1 MYTLINGS
9 QKNQVSNS
17 RYFLDYISNYLDD
30 YTTYDLKHSKF
41 EDIINSII
49 KSNTIV
55 LAFPLYVDSPNTIT
69 LKLLDYIYDNKID
82 LSNKKLY
89 VIINCGFREGI
100 HNITA
105 LNIIKNWANKVKIE
119 YTGSILIGAGEI
131 VGKEEYS
138 YITSIATNKLK
149 KFSKCI
155 KDNKDNKE
163 CNDIITTMDLLTN
176 RVYCMFANHSWTK
189 KGKINNLTKKDLKIK

>member
-9 QKNQVSNS
+9 QKNHKSNS
-17 RYFLDYISNYLDD
+17 RYFLDYISKYLDD
-30 YTTYDLKHSKF
+30 YTIYNLKYDSF
-41 EDIINSII
+41 NDIIDSII
-49 KSNTIV
+49 KTNTIV
-55 LAFPLYVDSPNTIT
+55 LAFPLYVDSPNSLT
-69 LKLLDYIYDNKID
+69 LKLLDYIYDNNID

-89 VIINCGFREGI
+89 VIINCGYREGI

-105 LNIIKNWANKVKIE
+105 LNITKNWANKVKIE

-155 KDNKDNKE
+155 KDNKNSK
-163 CNDIITTMDLLTN
+163 DIITTIDLLTN
-176 RVYCMFANHSWTK
+176 RIYCMFANHSWTK
-189 KGKINNLTKKDLKIK
+189 KGKINNLTKDDLKIK

>member
-9 QKNQVSNS
+9 QKNHRSNS
-17 RYFLDYISNYLDD
+17 RYFLDYISKYLDD
-30 YTTYDLKHSKF
+30 YTIYDLKYDDF
-41 EDIINSII
+41 NNIINSII
-49 KSNTIV
+49 NTDTMV
-55 LAFPLYVDSPNTIT
+55 LAFPLYVDSPNSLT
-69 LKLLDYIYDNKID
+69 LKLLDYIYDNNID

-105 LNIIKNWANKVKIE
+105 LNIIKNWANKTSIN
-119 YTGSILIGAGEI
+119 YSGSMLIGAGEI

-155 KDNKDNKE
+155 KDNNISK
-163 CNDIITTMDLLTN
+163 DIITTMDLLTN

-189 KGKINNLTKKDLKIK
+189 KGKINNLTKDDLKIK

>member
-9 QKNQVSNS
+9 QKKHPSNS
-17 RYFLDYISNYLDD
+17 RYFLDFISNYLDD

-41 EDIINSII
+41 KNIINSII
-49 KSNTIV
+49 KSNAIV
-55 LAFPLYVDSPNTIT
+55 LAFPLYVDSPNTLT

-89 VIINCGFREGI
+89 VIINCGFREGE

-105 LNIIKNWANKVKIE
+105 LNIVKNWANKVNID
-119 YTGSILIGAGEI
+119 YNGAILIGAGEV
-131 VGKEEYS
+131 VGKKSYS
-138 YITSIATNKLK
+138 YITSIAISKLK

-155 KDNKDNKE
+155 KVKKQSK
-163 CNDIITTMDLLTN
+163 DIITTMDLLTN
-176 RVYCMFANHSWTK
+176 KLYCMFANKSWSK
-189 KGKINNLTKKDLKIK
+189 QGKANNLTKENLRSE

>member
-9 QKNQVSNS
+9 QKNYKSNS
-17 RYFLDYISNYLDD
+17 RYFLDYISKYLDD
-30 YTTYDLKHSKF
+30 YTIYNLKYDDF
-41 EDIINSII
+41 NDIIDSII
-49 KSNTIV
+49 NADTIII
-55 LAFPLYVDSPNTIT
+55 AFPLYVDSPNSLT
-69 LKLLDYIYDNKID
+69 LKLLDYIYDNNID

-105 LNIIKNWANKVKIE
+105 LNIIKNWASKVNIE
-119 YTGSILIGAGEI
+119 YSGSILIGAGEI

-155 KDNKDNKE
+155 KKNKNIK
-163 CNDIITTMDLLTN
+163 DIITTMDLLTN
-176 RVYCMFANHSWTK
+176 RLYCMFANLSWTK
-189 KGKINNLTKKDLKIK
+189 KGKINNLTKDDLKTI

>member
-9 QKNQVSNS
+9 QKNHKSNS
-17 RYFLDYISNYLDD
+17 RYFLDYISKYLDD
-30 YTTYDLKHSKF
+30 YNIYDLKYDSF
-41 EDIINSII
+41 NDTIDSIINN
-49 KSNTIV
+49 NTIV
-55 LAFPLYVDSPNTIT
+55 LAFPLYVDSPNSLT
-69 LKLLDYIYDNKID
+69 LKLLDYIYDNNID

-155 KDNKDNKE
+155 KDNKNSK
-163 CNDIITTMDLLTN
+163 DIITTMDLLTN
-176 RVYCMFANHSWTK
+176 RIYCMFANHSWTK
-189 KGKINNLTKKDLKIK
+189 KGKFNKLTKNDLRVK

>member
-9 QKNQVSNS
+9 QKNYKSNS
-17 RYFLDYISNYLDD
+17 RYFLDYISKYLDD
-30 YTTYDLKHSKF
+30 YTIYNLKYDDFNEVIDS
-41 EDIINSII
+41 IINTDTII
-49 KSNTIV
+49 
-55 LAFPLYVDSPNTIT
+55 LAFPLYVDSPNSLT
-69 LKLLDYIYDNKID
+69 LKLLDYIYDTNID

-105 LNIIKNWANKVKIE
+105 LNIIKNWTSKVNIC
-119 YTGSILIGAGEI
+119 YSGSILIGAGEI

-138 YITSIATNKLK
+138 YITSIARNKLK

-155 KDNKDNKE
+155 KKNKNIK
-163 CNDIITTMDLLTN
+163 DIITTMDLLTN
-176 RVYCMFANHSWTK
+176 RLYCMFANSSWTK
-189 KGKINNLTKKDLKIK
+189 KGKINNLTKDDLKII

>member
-9 QKNQVSNS
+9 QKNYKSNS
-17 RYFLDYISNYLDD
+17 RYFLDYISKYLDD
-30 YTTYDLKHSKF
+30 YTIYNLKYDDFNNIVDS
-41 EDIINSII
+41 IINTDTII
-49 KSNTIV
+49 I
-55 LAFPLYVDSPNTIT
+55 AFPLYVDSPNSLT
-69 LKLLDYIYDNKID
+69 LKLLDYIYDTNID

-105 LNIIKNWANKVKIE
+105 LNIIKNWASKVNIC
-119 YTGSILIGAGEI
+119 YSGSILIGAGEI

-155 KDNKDNKE
+155 KKNKNIK
-163 CNDIITTMDLLTN
+163 DIITTMDLLTN
-176 RVYCMFANHSWTK
+176 RLYCMFANSSWTK
-189 KGKINNLTKKDLKIK
+189 KGKINNLTKDDLKII